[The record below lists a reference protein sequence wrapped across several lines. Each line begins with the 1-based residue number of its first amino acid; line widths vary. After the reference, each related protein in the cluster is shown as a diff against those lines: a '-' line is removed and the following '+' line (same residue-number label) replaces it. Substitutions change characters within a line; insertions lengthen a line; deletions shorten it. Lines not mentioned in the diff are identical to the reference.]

1 MQGYCKCRRHRR
13 GLDCEGVGLDTR
25 HKERRSVDSD
35 CVYCLKWNG
44 KRVTKARIL
53 SEIVLVSGGTFSCLP
68 FASWE

>member
-1 MQGYCKCRRHRR
+1 MQGYRECRRHRR
-13 GLDCEGVGLDTR
+13 GLECEGISLDTR
-25 HKERRSVDSD
+25 HKECRSVDSD
-35 CVYCLKWNG
+35 CRYRFRWNG